1 MEIFPHPFRRG
12 DALEGFEGSLVG
24 GIGAF
29 SSACVGGQTLN
40 QPLEVLLVEGSVG
53 SSLPAKST
61 GLRARVGDATHRVY
75 EGPLTAAKVS
85 FTLEAFRTPASPATG
100 EEGGG
105 KRGGENI
112 VAALR
117 KDSCT
122 LSYEVAGEL
131 RHFILDKIEKE
142 KFRGAL
148 LHITGTARRLK
159 IYGHTNPLTINDQNR
174 TFDETHDV
182 VGIEGWG
189 NLSFIDGR
197 TPFIHVHGTYAG
209 RGVKKGGHF
218 IMDDATPLMI
228 EKATLL
234 VYPFASLVR
243 VKQGEDFPIWKV

>member
-12 DALEGFEGSLVG
+12 DSLEGFEGSLVG

-29 SSACVGGQTLN
+29 SEACVGGQRLN
-40 QPLEVLLVEGSVG
+40 QPLEVLLVEGALGRG
-53 SSLPAKST
+53 SEPG
-61 GLRARVGDATHRVY
+61 GLRARVGDSAHRVY

-85 FTLEAFRTPASPATG
+85 FTLEAFRTPALPNTG
-100 EEGGG
+100 E
-105 KRGGENI
+105 KSGEKNI
-112 VAALR
+112 AAALR
-117 KDSCT
+117 KDSRT
-122 LSYEVAGEL
+122 FSYEVAGEL
-131 RHFILDKIEKE
+131 RHFILNKIEKE
-142 KFRGAL
+142 KFGGAL

-159 IYGHTNPLTINDQNR
+159 IYGHTDPLKINDQNR

-197 TPFIHVHGTYAG
+197 TPFVHVHGTYAG

-243 VKQGEDFPIWKV
+243 TKQAEDFPIWNV

>member
-12 DALEGFEGSLVG
+12 DVLEGFEGSLVG

-29 SSACVGGQTLN
+29 SQACVGGRVLN
-40 QPLEVLLVEGSVG
+40 QPLEVLLVEGTAG
-53 SSLPAKST
+53 A
-61 GLRARVGDATHRVY
+61 GLLARVGDSAHQVY

-85 FTLEAFRTPASPATG
+85 FTLEAFRTPTSPNAG
-100 EEGGG
+100 E
-105 KRGGENI
+105 KRGGQNI
-112 VAALR
+112 AAAIR
-117 KDSCT
+117 KDSRT

-131 RHFILDKIEKE
+131 RHFILNKIEKE

-148 LHITGTARRLK
+148 LYITGTARRLK
-159 IYGHTNPLTINDQNR
+159 IYGHTDPLKINDQNR
-174 TFDETHDV
+174 TFDETHDA

-197 TPFIHVHGTYAG
+197 TPFVHVHGTYAG

-243 VKQGEDFPIWKV
+243 TKQGEDFPIWK